1 MAARRVRVCV
11 QYIRPAPCPFWPPS
25 PPTWIPAVAGI
36 YMFHL
41 DYLLL
46 FQTCRVAMLFRGLGR
61 FLPCLSP
68 SFSFS
73 ALPSASILLLIFFL
87 PSPFFCYMIL
97 FSFIHFISICS
108 SRILYVYLTE
118 SDCQKGQANGGR
130 TGESGCVDVCKYFF
144 FALYEFRLWW
154 NATDSYSHTECLKI

>member
-11 QYIRPAPCPFWPPS
+11 QYIWPVPCPFWPPS

-36 YMFHL
+36 YMFPL

-87 PSPFFCYMIL
+87 PSPFFATWFFFLSFIL
-97 FSFIHFISICS
+97 FPSVLLVSCMCTWLNRIARRDKRTEEERGKAAVWMFASIFFLHYTNS
-108 SRILYVYLTE
+108 VYDGMQQTPIVIR
-118 SDCQKGQANGGR
+118 N
-130 TGESGCVDVCKYFF
+130 V
-144 FALYEFRLWW
+144 
-154 NATDSYSHTECLKI
+154 

>member
-36 YMFHL
+36 YMFSL
-41 DYLLL
+41 DYLFL

-68 SFSFS
+68 SFSFFR
-73 ALPSASILLLIFFL
+73 LFHPPSHILFTE
-87 PSPFFCYMIL
+87 PFFSLHDSFFFHSFCFHL
-97 FSFIHFISICS
+97 FFSYPVCVLDWIGLPEGTSE
-108 SRILYVYLTE
+108 RR
-118 SDCQKGQANGGR
+118 KNGGKR
-130 TGESGCVDVCKYFF
+130 LCGCLQVFF
-144 FALYEFRLWW
+144 FCTIRIPSMMECNRL
-154 NATDSYSHTECLKI
+154 L